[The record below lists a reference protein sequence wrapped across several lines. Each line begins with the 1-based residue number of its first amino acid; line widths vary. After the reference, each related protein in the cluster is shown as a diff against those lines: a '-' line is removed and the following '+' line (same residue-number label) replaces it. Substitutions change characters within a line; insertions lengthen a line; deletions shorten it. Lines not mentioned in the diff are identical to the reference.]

1 MATSNNMRNHGEYGA
16 RIVKRTLPYMSLGQ
30 IVYRGNGKQALASAQ
45 ASHAGEYGIMIEYS
59 IEVNILGFDYSFWGY
74 RMGTLNLTTRPKNVY
89 PLIRRAVANWYEGG
103 KWETAYR
110 YRVDGFTVVLQS
122 LKAVQPEEI
131 ARQWVLIGGFEL

>member
-1 MATSNNMRNHGEYGA
+1 M
-16 RIVKRTLPYMSLGQ
+16 
-30 IVYRGNGKQALASAQ
+30 
-45 ASHAGEYGIMIEYS
+45 
-59 IEVNILGFDYSFWGY
+59 NILGFDYSFWGY